1 MAAAA
6 ICTKVQF
13 GVRFRNRQAIHHRVA
28 VSAPL
33 QPASAQVAP
42 GHFRR
47 LRDQWI
53 NQGRGSLTPA
63 RYAGHDMEQDTQARL
78 ERRNLAAFTEE
89 ERQGIMLATR
99 VRLVALTVV
108 VAWVAFDSPATG
120 FAYYFY
126 LLEICAFIVLGGL
139 QFLCAYK
146 RIYTLPLTYVF
157 VAVDCLWLAFI
168 FSYQLP
174 SDPSALPPAIA
185 MDTSRFLYFFMF
197 LMQATFSFRPFLV
210 LWCGLCIVFA
220 RGGMWLWHL
229 RLPDAYSD
237 LDLAEQSI
245 AAWLEAGT
253 DLNFLFLR
261 FAASEII
268 VVLLV
273 SAGLA
278 VVVKRS
284 RSLVDNRLLAE
295 RRRAN
300 LARYFSPNVADRLNQ
315 SGSEFATARQQNVAV
330 LFADIVGFTKLC
342 EKADAQEV
350 IELLRGYHDRLGDA
364 VFANNGTL
372 DKYIGDGLM
381 ATFGTP
387 DATPQDASNALN
399 CAVDM
404 LRALE
409 AWNSERADAGLAPVQ
424 VGIGLHW
431 GPVVVGDIGN
441 DRRLEY
447 TIIGDTV
454 NTASRLEQLTRPL
467 NASLVVSDEL
477 MREVDTLL
485 LQPIYGS
492 KSLVDMGEQ
501 HIRGR
506 ASGVSVW
513 VL

>member
-1 MAAAA
+1 MAL
-6 ICTKVQF
+6 
-13 GVRFRNRQAIHHRVA
+13 GYVR
-28 VSAPL
+28 S
-33 QPASAQVAP
+33 
-42 GHFRR
+42 

-53 NQGRGSLTPA
+53 WQGRGSLKPA
-63 RYAGHDMEQDTQARL
+63 RYDGLGMEDDTQARL
-78 ERRNLAAFTEE
+78 ERRNLKAFAEE
-89 ERQGIMLATR
+89 ERQGIMLAAR
-99 VRLVALTVV
+99 VRLLALTVV
-108 VAWVAFDSPATG
+108 VAWVAFDSPTTG

-146 RIYTLPLTYVF
+146 RIHTLPLTYIF
-157 VAVDCLWLAFI
+157 IAIDCLLLAFI

-174 SDPSALPPAIA
+174 SDPSPLPPAIA

-197 LMQATFSFRPFLV
+197 LMQATFSFRPLLV
-210 LWCGLCIVFA
+210 LWCGLCIVTA

-229 RLPDAYSD
+229 RQPEAYSD
-237 LDLAEQSI
+237 LDLAEQSVE
-245 AAWLEAGT
+245 AWLEAGT

-261 FAASEII
+261 FAASELI

-284 RSLVDNRLLAE
+284 RSLVNSRLLAE

-315 SGSEFATARQQNVAV
+315 SVSEFSTAKQQNVAV

-342 EKADAQEV
+342 EKASAQDV

-387 DATPQDASNALN
+387 DSTPQDASNAIN
-399 CAVDM
+399 CAFDM
-404 LRALE
+404 LHALE
-409 AWNSERADAGLAPVQ
+409 TWNIEREETGLAPVR

-454 NTASRLEQLTRPL
+454 NTASRLEQLTRSL
-467 NASLVVSDEL
+467 SASLVVSDEL
-477 MREVDTLL
+477 MREVDTRLL
-485 LQPIYGS
+485 KPIYDS
-492 KSLVDMGEQ
+492 KKLVDMGEQ
-501 HIRGR
+501 NIRGR
-506 ASGVSVW
+506 ASRVTVW
-513 VL
+513 AL